1 MDNLVAIPYYGGKAR
16 TDFRKWLLPKIPYD
30 SSGLY
35 VEPFA
40 GMLGVLLARP
50 KCKIEVINDLDAN
63 IYTWWKVVREQP
75 DELTHLIYGTPKC
88 RRTFYDA
95 RDAIKTKRYKDDQL
109 MWAWATFTALN
120 YNVAHGTGAGG
131 FGTHFQG
138 NGAKRDFTK
147 VIGPLAE
154 RLKNVQIENRD
165 ALILLERLEKFD
177 HAVIYCDPP
186 YLTAD
191 TKAYK
196 LDDEGINVEA
206 YTKTLLAQKGRVA
219 ISGYRDEWDHLG
231 WQRFEWD
238 TRAYPLNDSDEH
250 RDLDW
255 NRTEVLWTNYEVADD
270 QLDLF

>member
-1 MDNLVAIPYYGGKAR
+1 MDLVAIPYYGGKAR
-16 TDFRKWLLPKIPYD
+16 SDFRKWLLPKIPYHKD
-30 SSGLY
+30 GLY

-50 KCKIEVINDLDAN
+50 KSKIEVINDLDGN
-63 IYTWWKVVREQP
+63 IYNWWKVVREQP
-75 DELTHLIYGTPKC
+75 DELTHLIGHTAKC

-95 RDAIKTKRYKDDQL
+95 RDAIKSQTYKDNPL
-109 MWAWATFTALN
+109 MWAWATFVALN
-120 YNVAHGTGAGG
+120 YNVAHGTGVGG

-138 NGAKRDFTK
+138 NGGKRDFTK
-147 VIGPLAE
+147 VIGPLAQ
-154 RLKNVQIENRD
+154 RLKNVQVENRD
-165 ALILLERLEKFD
+165 ALILLERLEKFE

-186 YLTAD
+186 YQTAD
-191 TKAYK
+191 TAAYK
-196 LDDEGINVEA
+196 LDDTLLNIEA

-231 WQRFEWD
+231 WHRFEWN

-255 NRTEVLWTNYEVADD
+255 KRTERLWTNYDPKDD
-270 QLDLF
+270 QLNLF